1 MRYLS
6 YTEIAAINQY
16 VIQKFSPGEQIGIKS
31 PDLLDS
37 AVHRPQ
43 QSAFGED
50 AYQTIFE
57 KAGALF
63 EYVAPNHAFHNGN
76 KRTAFLS
83 LMQLLNYNG
92 YDFQM
97 KSQKEQADF
106 TVNAVNKKYTS
117 EELVHVIEKNSHQIK
132 E

>member
-6 YTEIAAINQY
+6 YTEIAAVNQY
-16 VIQKFSPGEQIGIKS
+16 VIEKFSPGEQIGIKS

-37 AVHRPQ
+37 AVHRSQ
-43 QSAFGED
+43 QSAFDSD
-50 AYQTIFE
+50 AYQTTFE

-63 EYVAPNHAFHNGN
+63 EPVAQNHAFHNGN

-83 LMQLLNYNG
+83 LVQFLFYNG

-97 KSQKEQADF
+97 DSQKEKADF
-106 TVNAVNKKYTS
+106 TVNVVNKKYTFD
-117 EELVHVIEKNSHQIK
+117 ELVNIIEKNSQQIK